1 MSAISTNLSVQR
13 LDTPNIQNAETTD
26 ETAKKT
32 MAIATKNFAAMA
44 AITHTITMAAVVASV
59 CTTIVNPTALIIGGI
74 ALAIL
79 LIAITDPESCKE
91 AADTSVNEAD
101 GEGAN
106 DEISEDVKVEKNKD
120 IAKELL
126 CPGEIHAVVGTR

>member
-13 LDTPNIQNAETTD
+13 LDVPNMLNAETTD

-32 MAIATKNFAAMA
+32 TAVANKNFALIAT
-44 AITHTITMAAVVASV
+44 ITHTITMAAVVASV
-59 CTTIVNPTALIIGGI
+59 CTTIVNPTALIIGGF

-79 LIAITDPESCKE
+79 LIAITDPESFKE
-91 AADTSVNEAD
+91 AVDNCINEAD
-101 GEGAN
+101 GEGAQ
-106 DEISEDVKVEKNKD
+106 DEISEDIKAEKNKE

-126 CPGEIHAVVGTR
+126 CSGEIHALVGTR